1 MDEQPQG
8 ILFDPLREHSSQYS
22 APRQLANALHEIP
35 SHLWLS
41 PAGLRSYHSDRG
53 SNYNEDNRGF
63 GAEYD
68 LSPNM
73 KLAAGMFQNSIRHD
87 SNYLGAALLGHLLDA
102 FPELKAGVLLGAING
117 YPEMRHGGM
126 FPMAAPMLTYEGKNF
141 GLNFLGLPKVGN
153 VSPVVAAQMKLRF

>member
-1 MDEQPQG
+1 MDEAQPG
-8 ILFDPLREHSSQYS
+8 ILFDPLGEISSQYIS
-22 APRQLANALHEIP
+22 HQLASVP

-53 SNYNEDNRGF
+53 ANFNESNTGL

-68 LSPNM
+68 LSPNA
-73 KLAAGMFQNSIRHD
+73 KLVVGRFENSVRHE
-87 SNYLGAALLGHLLDA
+87 SNYFGAALLGHLLDA
-102 FPELKAGVLLGAING
+102 FPELKAGVMLGTING
-117 YPEMRHGGM
+117 YPDMRHGGM

-153 VSPVVAAQMKLRF
+153 VSPVVAAQMKMRF